1 MSSRRRTRAQ
11 RRLRLLAVI
20 ALVALVAIAA
30 AWRWTP
36 LHQYADTALIG
47 RWLASLRHSPWAPV
61 AIVAAYIG
69 ASLVLFPN
77 TVLNVAVVLSLGTMA
92 GPPYALLGSLAAATV
107 AWTLGRRYGRKHIED
122 LDLDSV
128 ERMTRALRRGGVMG
142 VVSLRL
148 LPIAPFTVVNVAAG
162 AARVRLLPFV
172 LGSAIGL
179 APGILLTT
187 AFGHQLRAVIRD
199 PDPVTI
205 AGLVLVL
212 AVAAVGAWQLR
223 RLAMRPAQAS

>member
-1 MSSRRRTRAQ
+1 MSSPRRTRAH
-11 RRLRLLAVI
+11 RRLRLFAVVAFVLLLAV
-20 ALVALVAIAA
+20 AA

-36 LHQYADTALIG
+36 LHQYTDPALIG

-61 AIVAAYIG
+61 AIVAAYLA
-69 ASLVLFPN
+69 ASFVLFPN
-77 TVLNVAVVLSLGTMA
+77 TVLNVAVVLSLGTAA
-92 GPPYALLGSLAAATV
+92 GPPYALLGSLVAATV
-107 AWTLGRRYGRKHIED
+107 AWALGRRYGRKGIED

-142 VVSLRL
+142 VFSLRL

-162 AARVRLLPFV
+162 AARVRLVPFV
-172 LGSAIGL
+172 VGSALGL

-199 PDPVTI
+199 PDPLTI
-205 AGLVLVL
+205 AGLLLVL
-212 AVAAVGAWQLR
+212 AVAAIGAWQLR
-223 RLAMRPAQAS
+223 RMAMRPARAA